1 MSIYLFVQKSC
12 RACVFTEVQL
22 RKVTN
27 WEKTVK
33 IIDVFSET
41 GEKNELACKYD
52 VKFTPTLI
60 IADGDDIIKT
70 ISGAKEMGF
79 SFWQSI
85 ISEYGG
91 T

>member
-60 IADGDDIIKT
+60 IADEDDIIKT